1 MCLAIPYTI
10 ESIVGERLGGARAGS
25 ARTEVR
31 TDLIENVRVGDV
43 VLVHAGFAIERLEER
58 ESEELLRLFDEIRV
72 KSSGILQ

>member
-1 MCLAIPYTI
+1 MCLAIPHTI
-10 ESIVGERLGGARAGS
+10 ESIVGERLCVARAGS

-31 TDLIENVRVGDV
+31 TDL

>member
-1 MCLAIPYTI
+1 MCLAIPHTI
-10 ESIVGERLGGARAGS
+10 ESIVGESLCIARAGS

-72 KSSGILQ
+72 KSSGTPQ